1 MILSDGWIGSC
12 LANTTEYVFA
22 SLLLSALYASRTLVL
37 MEHLL
42 QVIGHVPWYDTVFM
56 PFFLFICR
64 IGAPYGLIFSLY
76 VRTEFCRFHAQRES
90 FHNGGARRATV
101 KASLNS
107 WALGIVKNRVNQENF
122 FQHPDEVHFFYE
134 RPALKVKIML

>member
-42 QVIGHVPWYDTVFM
+42 HMIGHVPYM
-56 PFFLFICR
+56 
-64 IGAPYGLIFSLY
+64 IGHVP
-76 VRTEFCRFHAQRES
+76 
-90 FHNGGARRATV
+90 
-101 KASLNS
+101 
-107 WALGIVKNRVNQENF
+107 
-122 FQHPDEVHFFYE
+122 
-134 RPALKVKIML
+134 

>member
-42 QVIGHVPWYDTVFM
+42 QVIGHVP
-56 PFFLFICR
+56 
-64 IGAPYGLIFSLY
+64 
-76 VRTEFCRFHAQRES
+76 
-90 FHNGGARRATV
+90 
-101 KASLNS
+101 
-107 WALGIVKNRVNQENF
+107 
-122 FQHPDEVHFFYE
+122 
-134 RPALKVKIML
+134 